1 MDLGDIPLF
10 AMLRSRLGY
19 LSQRQQVIAQ
29 NVANADTPGF
39 AAQDLRPFTFSAKSG
54 AQAMSAASGVT
65 ATQPGHM
72 LAAGGRRP
80 TPYKP
85 VKAESFET
93 TLDGN
98 AVSLEEEMM
107 KMTDAR
113 MSYDAAISFYQ
124 KSLDM
129 IRLASRAPGKS

>member
-19 LSQRQQVIAQ
+19 LSERQQVIAQ
-29 NVANADTPGF
+29 NVANADTPGYGS
-39 AAQDLRPFTFSAKSG
+39 QDLKPFSFQAKMQS
-54 AQAMSAASGVT
+54 QVMSASSGMAVT
-65 ATQPGHM
+65 QAGHM
-72 LAAGGRRP
+72 AAPGGRKA
-80 TPYKP
+80 TAFKA
-85 VKAESFET
+85 VKADSSET

-98 AVSLEEEMM
+98 AVNLEEEMM
-107 KMTDAR
+107 KLTDAR

-129 IRLASRAPGKS
+129 LRLASRAPGK